1 MKGHLP
7 WVVVWIG
14 ILVAGYFVSERL
26 LAPPAAVRLL
36 AQGQNEIV
44 VPVARDGHY
53 YLDGSVNNAPVRF
66 MVDTGASY
74 VSVGMG
80 FAQGAGLRDG
90 VRASFNTANGTV
102 EGRIV
107 KNQTVRADALEIA
120 GLSVAVMP
128 DHRGDALLGQNFLR
142 HFEVIQSAGAL
153 RLRVRSDGPDRPR
166 D

>member
-1 MKGHLP
+1 VKGHLV
-7 WVVVWIG
+7 WVIFWVG
-14 ILVAGYFVSERL
+14 LLVAGYLVSDRL
-26 LAPPAAVRLL
+26 LAPPAAVRMV
-36 AQGQNEIV
+36 AKGQNEIV

-53 YLDGSVNNAPVRF
+53 YLDGSVNNVPVRF

-74 VSVGMG
+74 VSVGSG
-80 FAQGAGLRDG
+80 FAQGAGLGDG
-90 VRASFNTANGTV
+90 IRASFNTANGTV

-128 DHRGDALLGQNFLR
+128 EQRGDALLGQNFLR
-142 HFEVIQSAGAL
+142 HFEVTQSAGAL
-153 RLRVRSDGPDRPR
+153 RLRMRNDGPDRQR